1 LRLTSS
7 VLAPLPAFTR
17 APPLTR
23 ALLRLLT
30 RSSATAPETPT
41 SFAPAP
47 EMALALKVLRVSRAL
62 VVCSASRVMP
72 WALTVAPLPMDA
84 WPGGSTGL
92 GATGAPAPKGGGGGG
107 LGSVLTVLL
116 SALAAA
122 SVSLKLLSRS
132 SPPAFTAVLSS
143 MLARTSDVVTSRPT
157 AAATLTLPCGVE
169 ADGGC
174 LTGLFVNVLTSVV
187 SRLPC
192 PSTSLVAVY
201 CPPAPPP

>member
-1 LRLTSS
+1 ACEPLLTDAFAVLPLVDLFAALRLTSS

-17 APPLTR
+17 ALPLTR

-47 EMALALKVLRVSRAL
+47 EMALALKVLRVSRTL
-62 VVCSASRVMP
+62 VVCSASSVTP

-84 WPGGSTGL
+84 SPAASTELSATDAPTPTEDDGG
-92 GATGAPAPKGGGGGG
+92 A

-132 SPPAFTAVLSS
+132 SPPAFTMALSS
-143 MLARTSDVVTSRPT
+143 MLGRTPDAVTSRPT
-157 AAATLTLPCGVE
+157 
-169 ADGGC
+169 
-174 LTGLFVNVLTSVV
+174 
-187 SRLPC
+187 
-192 PSTSLVAVY
+192 
-201 CPPAPPP
+201 PAPPLSPPRRVRRGRRALRGLVF